1 MIQIA
6 LKVVLKT
13 GPALAVG
20 RARLLDGET
29 RPAEPCRIGSTTGVT
44 MAIQPIVER
53 AGVPFI
59 SLAESAA
66 IIDSVK

>member
-1 MIQIA
+1 M
-6 LKVVLKT
+6 
-13 GPALAVG
+13 
-20 RARLLDGET
+20 LDGET
-29 RPAEPCRIGSTTGVT
+29 RAAEPCRIGSTTGVT